1 MSSLSIIVP
10 LYNKEAQI
18 QYTLESI
25 NNKCNELNL
34 KYEIL
39 IVENQSSDNSLSK
52 AKEWLNK
59 NNSPAN
65 LYKTEKGLGNAIKLG
80 ILKSRLDYIT
90 IIPADYTFGES
101 ELEYFSKNYLS
112 LEDYI
117 VGSRALKESYAPTSI
132 HRKII
137 TSGFNLMKIL
147 ILNLRIKDT
156 QGTFIIKNQMAK
168 NLAKDSISTQFFI
181 TTEFVFRALKKE
193 VDIKE
198 IPIKNKEDKTNKTTV
213 YYFSDSFEM
222 FFNLIKLRKLEGK
235 LKKRI

>member
-1 MSSLSIIVP
+1 MSDLSIIVP

-25 NNKCNELNL
+25 DNKCRELNL

-39 IVENQSSDNSLSK
+39 IVENQSSDKSLFK
-52 AKEWLNK
+52 AKEWMDK
-59 NNSPAN
+59 NNSPVC
-65 LYKTEKGLGNAIKLG
+65 LYNTEKGLGNAVKLG
-80 ILKSRLDYIT
+80 IINSKFEYIT

-112 LEDYI
+112 LEDYV

-137 TSGFNLMKIL
+137 TFGFNMLKIL

-156 QGTFIIKNQMAK
+156 QGTFIIKNQLANELAK
-168 NLAKDSISTQFFI
+168 NSISTQFFI
-181 TTEFVFRALKKE
+181 TTEFIFRALKKG
-193 VDIKE
+193 VVIKE

-222 FFNLIKLRKLEGK
+222 FFNLIKLRKLEGR
-235 LKKRI
+235 LKS